1 MFLSSCPI
9 TGSIN
14 SFLKPQSAS
23 LKNLHQMGL
32 KLAENFF
39 HLERKLGLAKKSKTK
54 LKNFSHINNTQ
65 DSFCHS

>member
-39 HLERKLGLAKKSKTK
+39 HLERKLGLAKKS
-54 LKNFSHINNTQ
+54 NTQ
-65 DSFCHS
+65 